1 MLSVENLNLHL
12 GNKHVLKDVTLR
24 LPFNGEMIGI
34 MGPNG
39 SGKSSLIKSIIGELP
54 AKGKVSLNAQPV
66 AQHLTDIT
74 YIPQKSVLDLDF
86 PINVQD
92 LVLTGCYQEIGWF
105 RRVPS
110 AIRSKRDALLKE
122 LELYD
127 LRKRQ
132 LHALSGGQLQRVF
145 IARALMSDSLVYL
158 LDEPFVGIDFKS
170 EHIIFD
176 KLNQLKQQGKLI
188 LIVHHDLATAAHY
201 FDRILLLN
209 QSVAFFGPSS
219 EALQPENI
227 ESVFLSHYHPNRIQ
241 DTRSHRK
248 EQTQHVV
255 RSTPF

>member
-1 MLSVENLNLHL
+1 MLSIENLNLHL
-12 GNKHVLKDVTLR
+12 GNKHVLKNVTLR
-24 LPFNGEMIGI
+24 LPLNGEMIGI

-54 AKGKVSLNAQPV
+54 AKGKVSIQEQP
-66 AQHLTDIT
+66 ATQRLTDMT
-74 YIPQKSVLDLDF
+74 YIPQKSLLDLDF

-105 RRVPS
+105 RRVPK

-132 LHALSGGQLQRVF
+132 LHALSGGQLQRVL
-145 IARALMSDSLVYL
+145 IARALMSDSHIFL

-170 EHIIFD
+170 EHMIFN
-176 KLNQLKQQGKLI
+176 KLQQLKEQGKLI
-188 LIVHHDLATAAHY
+188 LIVHHDLSTAASY

-209 QSVAFFGPSS
+209 QSVAFFGPSA
-219 EALQPENI
+219 EALKPENI
-227 ESVFLSHYHPNRIQ
+227 ESVFLSRYHPAQIQ
-241 DTRSHRK
+241 EELSHRK
-248 EQTQHVV
+248 EQSSHVV
-255 RSTPF
+255 RSTPL